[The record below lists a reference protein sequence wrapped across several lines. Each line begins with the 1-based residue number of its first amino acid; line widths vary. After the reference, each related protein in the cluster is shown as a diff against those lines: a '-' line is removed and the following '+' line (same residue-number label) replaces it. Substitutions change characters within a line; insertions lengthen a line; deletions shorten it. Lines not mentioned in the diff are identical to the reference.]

1 MKNVNNQV
9 ELIKK
14 KLHDEAF
21 LRSRGWKSLGL
32 SSWAWDKAWPEPQLG
47 LLLKT
52 FQYKKESRVKPLI
65 PSYIA
70 YFIILGGSGSV
81 QATALLELKKFL
93 RVPILVDM
101 KARRPYSS

>member
-47 LLLKT
+47 LLLKSILVQVSLSLTDLYDENVNETTHIWTKGGIHTLT
-52 FQYKKESRVKPLI
+52 FQ
-65 PSYIA
+65 
-70 YFIILGGSGSV
+70 
-81 QATALLELKKFL
+81 
-93 RVPILVDM
+93 
-101 KARRPYSS
+101 